1 MMKADC
7 ANCKTHACYTKGVN
21 CTGIDRET
29 ILESYNEEERQ
40 IMKAAAYVEGTFYS
54 NITRLQ
60 ETAEFAKAM
69 GYKKLGMAFCIGLNA
84 EARYIARYYEQ
95 QGFEFYSVCCKNC
108 SFNKK
113 ELDLKQVKPE
123 LTHEAM
129 CNPKFQ
135 AKILAEKGTE
145 LFISCGLCV
154 GHDTIF
160 NASCPGP
167 VTTLVVKDRL
177 LAHNPLGAIYSRY
190 WKRSLE
196 LWMKGKCNATLSG
209 AYWSMPV
216 WIRIPRMSG
225 LPISEINFPSF
236 IP

>member
-1 MMKADC
+1 MKADC
-7 ANCKTHACYTKGVN
+7 ANCKTHACYTQGVN
-21 CTGIDRET
+21 CTGLEREE
-29 ILESYNEEERQ
+29 ILSAYSESDRQ

-69 GYKKLGMAFCIGLNA
+69 GYKKLGMAFCIGLNN
-84 EARYIARYYEQ
+84 EARTIARYYAQ
-95 QGFEFYSVCCKNC
+95 QGFDFYSVCCKAC

-113 ELDLKQVKPE
+113 ELGLRQVKPE

-129 CNPKFQ
+129 CNPKIQ
-135 AKILAEKGTE
+135 ARLLADKGTE

-154 GHDTIF
+154 GHDALF
-160 NASCPGP
+160 NSACPGP

-190 WKRSLE
+190 WKKKLHLLDE
-196 LWMKGKCNATLSG
+196 GE
-209 AYWSMPV
+209 V
-216 WIRIPRMSG
+216 
-225 LPISEINFPSF
+225 
-236 IP
+236 